1 MIKSDPKRK
10 IFEKLDIIKT
20 CEAIEIKLNAAIV
33 QFFFQCTRMTMN
45 NISTSGGQTSIDF
58 GIENYV

>member
-33 QFFFQCTRMTMN
+33 QFFFSMHADDKEQHFN
-45 NISTSGGQTSIDF
+45 
-58 GIENYV
+58 